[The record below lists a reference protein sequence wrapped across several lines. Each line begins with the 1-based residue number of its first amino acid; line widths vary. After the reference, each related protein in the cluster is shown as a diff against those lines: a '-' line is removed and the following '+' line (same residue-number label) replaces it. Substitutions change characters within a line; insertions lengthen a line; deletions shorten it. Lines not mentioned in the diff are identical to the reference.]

1 MKKICVVVK
10 KDFVDKYSGL
20 KHKAGE
26 KLTVTDARLREINR
40 SGKYAEYDKK
50 ATEAMI
56 ADEQKKAAEKAASDP
71 KK

>member
-1 MKKICVVVK
+1 MKKICIVVK
-10 KDFVDKYSGL
+10 KDFFDKYTGK

-40 SGKYAEYDKK
+40 SGKYAEYDKT

-56 ADEQKKAAEKAASDP
+56 AAEKKAAEKVAADP

>member
-1 MKKICVVVK
+1 MKKICIVVK
-10 KDFVDKYSGL
+10 KDFFDKYTGK
-20 KHKAGE
+20 KHKAGA

-40 SGKYAEYDKK
+40 SGNYAEYDKA

-56 ADEQKKAAEKAASDP
+56 AAEKKAADKAAIES

>member
-1 MKKICVVVK
+1 MKKICIVVK
-10 KDFVDKYSGL
+10 KDFFDKYTGM
-20 KHKAGE
+20 KHKTGE

-40 SGKYAEYDKK
+40 SGKYAEYDKA

-56 ADEQKKAAEKAASDP
+56 AAEKKAAEKTAADS

>member
-1 MKKICVVVK
+1 MKKICIVVK
-10 KDFVDKYSGL
+10 KDFFDKYTGL
-20 KHKAGE
+20 KHKVGA

-40 SGKYAEYDKK
+40 SGKYAEYDKA

-56 ADEQKKAAEKAASDP
+56 AAEKKAAEKVAADP

>member
-1 MKKICVVVK
+1 MKKICIVVK
-10 KDFVDKYSGL
+10 KDFFDKYTGK

-40 SGKYAEYDKK
+40 SGEYAEYDKV

-56 ADEQKKAAEKAASDP
+56 ATEKKAAEKVAADP

>member
-1 MKKICVVVK
+1 MKKICIVVK
-10 KDFVDKYSGL
+10 KDFFDKYTGL
-20 KHKAGE
+20 KHKAGA

-40 SGKYAEYDKK
+40 FGNYAEYDKA

-56 ADEQKKAAEKAASDP
+56 AAENKAAEKTAADP

>member
-1 MKKICVVVK
+1 MKKICIVVK
-10 KDFVDKYSGL
+10 KDFFDKYTG
-20 KHKAGE
+20 KKYKAGE

-40 SGKYAEYDKK
+40 SSKYAEYDKA

-56 ADEQKKAAEKAASDP
+56 AAEKKAAEKAAEP

>member
-1 MKKICVVVK
+1 MKKICIVVK
-10 KDFVDKYSGL
+10 KDFFDKYTGL
-20 KHKAGE
+20 KHKAGA

-40 SGKYAEYDKK
+40 FCNHAEYDKA

-56 ADEQKKAAEKAASDP
+56 AAEKKAAEKATEP